1 MSTELRNVP
10 NTDLSQT
17 RFYGGSKRGT
27 CVQVTSS
34 DGKQFLQLTRE
45 QADQLSRELA
55 LFANAEEVVYN
66 DDEDDD
72 GNDGIQC
79 YINGE
84 PVTSKEFVKAYS

>member
-66 DDEDDD
+66 DDD
-72 GNDGIQC
+72 NDGIQC
-79 YINGE
+79 YINGK

>member
-17 RFYGGSKRGT
+17 RFYGGSERGT

-66 DDEDDD
+66 DEAVVDMDAF
-72 GNDGIQC
+72 NDK
-79 YINGE
+79 YADVLL
-84 PVTSKEFVKAYS
+84 PVMKRLADR

>member
-34 DGKQFLQLTRE
+34 YGKQFLQLTRE

-66 DDEDDD
+66 DDD
-72 GNDGIQC
+72 NDGIQC

>member
-66 DDEDDD
+66 DDD
-72 GNDGIQC
+72 NDGIQC

>member
-17 RFYGGSKRGT
+17 RFYGGSERGT

-66 DDEDDD
+66 DDD
-72 GNDGIQC
+72 NDGIQC